1 MNEVIFI
8 TGDKFLPAMHLKQPE
23 ITYSTCGPF
32 TKNKEKILKD
42 LKKQEVQNRFT
53 KTNYKKLDFYM
64 IWLMEIL
71 KI

>member
-1 MNEVIFI
+1 MSEVIFI

-53 KTNYKKLDFYM
+53 KTN
-64 IWLMEIL
+64 
-71 KI
+71 